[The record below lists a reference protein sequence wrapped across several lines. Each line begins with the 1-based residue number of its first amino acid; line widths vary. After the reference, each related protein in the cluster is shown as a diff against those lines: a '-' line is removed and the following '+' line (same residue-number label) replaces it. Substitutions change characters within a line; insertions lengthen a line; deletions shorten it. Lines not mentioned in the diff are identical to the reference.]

1 MFKQSQMVAQRKL
14 RSRNLV
20 NSQSLF
26 LTMSEAQVD
35 NGAAVGPAGTA
46 SEVRATGQPG
56 SPSTPQRTTV
66 PASPGSDPGP
76 PQSPDSRLVELLRR
90 ENREQNAIIAEMM
103 RRLDAQAVAIADLA
117 RPAPTCPPG
126 YEDSAASAQKQGSGS
141 EEPQEQPP
149 TQVRVTDE
157 PRTATRFIE
166 NVNSGEDAS
175 DAGAAAQSG
184 EDAAAFYKDLWR
196 QNKIETNK
204 QKK

>member
-1 MFKQSQMVAQRKL
+1 
-14 RSRNLV
+14 
-20 NSQSLF
+20 
-26 LTMSEAQVD
+26 MSEAQVD
-35 NGAAVGPAGTA
+35 NGAAAGPAGTA

-126 YEDSAASAQKQGSGS
+126 YEDSAASAQNQGSGS
-141 EEPQEQPP
+141 E
-149 TQVRVTDE
+149 
-157 PRTATRFIE
+157 
-166 NVNSGEDAS
+166 
-175 DAGAAAQSG
+175 
-184 EDAAAFYKDLWR
+184 
-196 QNKIETNK
+196 
-204 QKK
+204 